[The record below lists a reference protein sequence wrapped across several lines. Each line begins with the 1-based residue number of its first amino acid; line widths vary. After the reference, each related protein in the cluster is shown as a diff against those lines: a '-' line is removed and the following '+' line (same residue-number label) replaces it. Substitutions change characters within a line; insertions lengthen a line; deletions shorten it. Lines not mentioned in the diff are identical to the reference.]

1 MATAVAVLLVGGAAL
16 LSFVGAGGTPI
27 PRSGVSS
34 ASGVGV
40 RWLLPAAT
48 VAAFELWFCLR
59 YLGANRPDGPDG
71 WSAVDD
77 SSSREAQERLGGRV
91 TVNGSDDGV
100 TADSSVGRVTVYE
113 SLGAPNLVT
122 LTRGTLFAA
131 LAGFVAVEPLP
142 ELVWFPAVLYGAG
155 TGLDFVDGFLARRA
169 GRRTALGAKLDL
181 AFDTTGFLVAPVVA
195 VLWGQLPVWY
205 LSLSAARY
213 LFKLGRG
220 LRRRRGKP
228 VYDLPDSVVRRPLA
242 GVQMAFITLALSP
255 ILSPATA
262 RPLAVIVLAPS
273 LAVFVR
279 DYAVVAGWYGSS
291 ESA

>member
-1 MATAVAVLLVGGAAL
+1 VATTVSILLLGGAAL
-16 LSFVGAGGTPI
+16 LPVAVAGTDSVLGPGASAVSAVGL
-27 PRSGVSS
+27 
-34 ASGVGV
+34 

-59 YLGANRPDGPDG
+59 YLGANRPESDDAGERVDADGGAAADDAGGGGVLDVADDG
-71 WSAVDD
+71 RAVDGVD
-77 SSSREAQERLGGRV
+77 SR
-91 TVNGSDDGV
+91 
-100 TADSSVGRVTVYE
+100 TAVYE

-122 LTRGTLFAA
+122 LTRGALFAA
-131 LAGFVAVEPLP
+131 LAGFGALAPRPGIAWL
-142 ELVWFPAVLYGAG
+142 PAVLYG
-155 TGLDFVDGFLARRA
+155 TGCVLDAVDGFLARRTD
-169 GRRTALGAKLDL
+169 RRTVLGAKLDL

-228 VYDLPDSVVRRPLA
+228 VYDIPDSVVRRPLA
-242 GVQMAFITLALSP
+242 GVQMAFITAALSP
-255 ILSPATA
+255 LLSPPAT

-273 LAVFVR
+273 LAVFAR
-279 DYAVVAGWYGSS
+279 DYAVVAGWYG
-291 ESA
+291 ETERA

>member
-1 MATAVAVLLVGGAAL
+1 MLSVAVA
-16 LSFVGAGGTPI
+16 GAGPI
-27 PRSGVSS
+27 LGPG
-34 ASGVGV
+34 ASGMTSVGV

-48 VAAFELWFCLR
+48 VAAFELWFCLW
-59 YLGANRPDGPDG
+59 YLGANRP
-71 WSAVDD
+71 
-77 SSSREAQERLGGRV
+77 E
-91 TVNGSDDGV
+91 SDDDGSE
-100 TADSSVGRVTVYE
+100 TDSLDARATVYE

-122 LTRGTLFAA
+122 LARGALFAA
-131 LAGFVAVEPLP
+131 LAGFGALAPRPGIAWLP
-142 ELVWFPAVLYGAG
+142 ALLYG
-155 TGLDFVDGFLARRA
+155 TGCALDAVDGFLARR
-169 GRRTALGAKLDL
+169 GDRRTLLGAKLDL

-242 GVQMAFITLALSP
+242 GVQMAFITVALSP
-255 ILSPATA
+255 LLSPATA

-273 LAVFVR
+273 LAVFLR
-279 DYAVVAGWYGSS
+279 DYLVVAGWYG
-291 ESA
+291 ESDLA